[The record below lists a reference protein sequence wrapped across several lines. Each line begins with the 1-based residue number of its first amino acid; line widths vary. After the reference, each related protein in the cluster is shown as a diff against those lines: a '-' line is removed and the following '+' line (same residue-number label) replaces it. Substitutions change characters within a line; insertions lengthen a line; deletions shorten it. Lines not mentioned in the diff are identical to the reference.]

1 MAVRSYDYQIVS
13 HLTSAA
19 CPSYGQSFTERNF
32 MRRLPFFLSVVL
44 VFSATLGAQTADEII
59 GKSIAARGGM
69 SKILAI
75 QSRRL
80 TGDIEISSP
89 DVGALGASFVEL
101 ESRPG
106 KLRRD
111 LTIQGINV
119 TLTQGYDGQNGWKTT
134 PAPGKS
140 VAEPM
145 TGDELKEFQEESDM
159 DGSLVNYRQK
169 GHTAEL
175 VGKEKVDGVEA
186 YNIKLTLKTGGQ
198 RNLYI
203 DTTSFLEIKVIS
215 QVVRESGPV
224 EIQTIL
230 SNYREVEGIQYPFV
244 IESKIPS
251 QQVNSK
257 VTLEKIETNVP
268 IDNSVFKAPAPEA
281 KPAPATKPK

>member
-1 MAVRSYDYQIVS
+1 
-13 HLTSAA
+13 
-19 CPSYGQSFTERNF
+19 
-32 MRRLPFFLSVVL
+32 MRRLPFFLSILL

-59 GKSIAARGGM
+59 SKSIAARGGL
-69 SKILAI
+69 SKITAI
-75 QSRRL
+75 QTRRL
-80 TGDIEISSP
+80 TGNIAISGP
-89 DVGALGASFVEL
+89 DVGALSASFVEL

-119 TLTQGYDGQNGWKTT
+119 TLTQVYDNQNGWKIV
-134 PAPGKS
+134 PFSGKS
-140 VAEPM
+140 AAEPM

-159 DGSLVNYRQK
+159 DGALVNYRQK
-169 GHTAEL
+169 GNTAEL
-175 VGKEKVDGVEA
+175 VGKEKVDGVDT

-198 RNLYI
+198 RNIFI

-215 QVVRESGPV
+215 QMVHENGPV
-224 EIQTIL
+224 EIQTTL
-230 SNYREVEGIQYPFV
+230 SDYREVAGIQYPFV

-268 IDNSVFKAPAPEA
+268 IDNSVFKAPAPET